1 MPLTITFK
9 SLQIHQWVSE
19 RSPASGVNAKGTGSL
34 VPIFIQSMK
43 QGNVGPAHSFPVNLF
58 CMCFLPLFPD
68 ATVVKNPPANAGD
81 ARDTALISGL
91 GRSPRVGNGTHSS
104 IFAWKIPWTE
114 EPSGLFSPWGLK
126 ESDMTE
132 YMCTHTQTIQGS

>member
-9 SLQIHQWVSE
+9 SLQIYQWVSE

-81 ARDTALISGL
+81 ARDTALISGSGRFPGGEHGNLLQYSCL
-91 GRSPRVGNGTHSS
+91 GNPMDRAACWATVHRVTKS
-104 IFAWKIPWTE
+104 
-114 EPSGLFSPWGLK
+114 
-126 ESDMTE
+126 
-132 YMCTHTQTIQGS
+132 QTRLSTRRG